1 MIAQYKETQ
10 LELFA
15 APVGQDKKM
24 VEFIEYVL
32 DFYSPE
38 SELYPEM
45 AFTREEVVAGYAE
58 RLIRHQEHEFEGDT
72 VDREWV
78 RDIVLEMRE
87 AE

>member
-1 MIAQYKETQ
+1 M
-10 LELFA
+10 LE
-15 APVGQDKKM
+15 Q
-24 VEFIEYVL
+24 FIEYVL

-45 AFTREEVVAGYAE
+45 AFTREEVELGIAE
-58 RLIRHQEHEFEGDT
+58 RMIRHQEHEFEGDT

-87 AE
+87 AA

>member
-1 MIAQYKETQ
+1 
-10 LELFA
+10 
-15 APVGQDKKM
+15 
-24 VEFIEYVL
+24 
-32 DFYSPE
+32 
-38 SELYPEM
+38 M

-58 RLIRHQEHEFEGDT
+58 RLIRHKEHEFEGDT